1 MTGLML
7 AVVAVAGGGAAWKF
21 YSQRSEQNHELA
33 KEKLKMDAQAAGL
46 TGAQPP
52 PCQAATVTLEQKIT
66 ALNTRLEAAE
76 AKVAA
81 AEKKSS
87 SLSADF
93 DGEEVQRQVKRLQK
107 QVKELMEDKS

>member
-7 AVVAVAGGGAAWKF
+7 AVIAVAGGGAAWKF

-33 KEKLKMDAQAAGL
+33 KEKLKMEAQAAGL
-46 TGAQPP
+46 NGAQPP
-52 PCQAATVTLEQKIT
+52 PCQAANVALEQKIT
-66 ALNTRLEAAE
+66 ALTQRVEAAE
-76 AKVAA
+76 ARAA
-81 AEKKSS
+81 NAEKKSS

-93 DGEEVQRQVKRLQK
+93 DGEALERQIKRLQK